1 MKQPNLITIEVA
13 APPEQPRASDADY
26 RKEIEVDFSDS
37 AVQFGIMTAFIGIG
51 LIAITFVNYLRDL
64 R

>member
-1 MKQPNLITIEVA
+1 MKIITQSDA
-13 APPEQPRASDADY
+13 APPEECRASDADY

-51 LIAITFVNYLRDL
+51 LIAITFFNYLRDL